1 MKAILTLIVLFVLND
16 MNGQNQQDAL
26 KMNDGILPLSLYAGY
41 SDDIWTQGRLTPG
54 YEYNR
59 EEDYSFII
67 GSEYIFA
74 KTGKFQFTIGAYYKK
89 SSTSGNLFVP
99 GSSVGIDE
107 DFSLRLEKE
116 YGLLQVPLK
125 VAFIQKVSPKLFLN
139 LNGGISY
146 ADLFHDNLFLDRSLS
161 VEDEQI
167 LRFTSA
173 DAQNVAR
180 IQFEMGAR
188 FLYKSQNSGLY
199 GLEFMYHIGQ
209 IITEDTILSENIPN
223 EQEYFSSF
231 RWDGKYT
238 SVNFHWSPPKRWFQK
253 KQ

>member
-1 MKAILTLIVLFVLND
+1 MKAILTLIVLFVLTD
-16 MNGQNQQDAL
+16 MDGQNQQDAL
-26 KMNDGILPLSLYAGY
+26 KMNDGISPISLYAGY
-41 SDDIWTQGRLTPG
+41 SNDIWNQGRLTPG

-67 GSEYIFA
+67 GTEYIFA
-74 KTGKFQFTIGAYYKK
+74 KTGKFQFTLGAYYKK
-89 SSTSGNLFVP
+89 SKTTGDLFVP
-99 GSSVGIDE
+99 GSSLGVEE
-107 DFSLRLEKE
+107 DFSLSINKE

-125 VAFIQKVSPKLFLN
+125 VAFIQRITPNLYVN
-139 LNGGISY
+139 LNGGVSY
-146 ADLFHDNLFLDRSLS
+146 ADLFHDNMLIEGSLI
-161 VEDEQI
+161 VEDEQVI
-167 LRFTSA
+167 NFRSA

-199 GLEFMYHIGQ
+199 GLEFMYHIGT
-209 IITEDTILSENIPN
+209 IIAEDTILSENIPN
-223 EQEYFSSF
+223 EQEYVSIF

-238 SVNFHWSPPKRWFQK
+238 SVNFHWSPPKSWFQK